1 MLRTLRRSVPR
12 GAGYGAGRGVAGAE
26 PEAWPEDAL
35 ATRCAGCTSTH
46 LHANAPAT
54 AADHQVQR
62 RCWQALHG
70 ALSTSSSVVVK
81 RVAVNRERSSRPY
94 TRTEL
99 AACCTAR
106 CCLLLLPAGLFD
118 DLSDGLFDR
127 LSDPASDL
135 LFDLTPSLM
144 DSLMASLPFLMHL
157 SHPRASSLAVAPP
170 RSRVKRERERVWLK
184 GHDTREHASR
194 GTPLDR
200 LTAPR
205 VGRPCPVCVMLRV
218 G

>member
-1 MLRTLRRSVPR
+1 M
-12 GAGYGAGRGVAGAE
+12 
-26 PEAWPEDAL
+26 
-35 ATRCAGCTSTH
+35 
-46 LHANAPAT
+46 
-54 AADHQVQR
+54 
-62 RCWQALHG
+62 
-70 ALSTSSSVVVK
+70 SSSVVVK
-81 RVAVNRERSSRPY
+81 RVAVNRERAHPGLTPELSSV
-94 TRTEL
+94 L

-205 VGRPCPVCVMLRV
+205 VGRPCPVRDAASWLR
-218 G
+218 GQLLR